1 MRICK
6 TIQDLLDLCADYDVK
21 MELTDGPEIYFQ
33 FLETEENV
41 QKYPPN
47 IRFDPPHERP
57 LSSRRCADTIR
68 ALFSHTDFRRK
79 TTVADQVGLFAL
91 NCKDYGKLKARKKAN
106 QPLMLI
112 CENHIKAQALF
123 YDLEKTNSFEA

>member
-6 TIQDLLDLCADYDVK
+6 TIRDLLDLCADYNVK

-33 FLETEENV
+33 FLETKEETP
-41 QKYPPN
+41 KSMPY
-47 IRFDPPHERP
+47 IRQDPPHQV

-106 QPLMLI
+106 QPLMLV
-112 CENHIKAQALF
+112 CESHIKASKLF
-123 YDLEKTNSFEA
+123 HDLSKTNDFEG